1 MALVAIRAVIHIAAY
16 TLMFR
21 ICLRLRVA
29 ARTRENRVVGRIRV
43 ASSANSS
50 GISVVNWKEGVVER
64 RSRPRGCGVAGLAG
78 SWETRRG
85 VIRVGSGLVIGLM
98 ARETVG
104 RNRRVVVVHVAT
116 GTGHLHVEARQ
127 RKGCRAVIELTVC
140 PRDHVMA

>member
-29 ARTRENRVVGRIRV
+29 ACAREYRVVGRIRV
-43 ASSANSS
+43 ASSANPS

-78 SWETRRG
+78 SGEARRR
-85 VIRVGSGLVIGLM
+85 VIRVGGVLVSGLM

-104 RNRRVVVVHVAT
+104 R
-116 GTGHLHVEARQ
+116 
-127 RKGCRAVIELTVC
+127 
-140 PRDHVMA
+140 